1 MYNVL
6 CINHCIDVVIV
17 CIDVVIVVSVVI
29 VVIDVSVV
37 IDTPFKRR
45 LQSNCCIL
53 HLFAFRMRKGGL
65 QSHSNT
71 PTTWAF

>member
-17 CIDVVIVVSVVI
+17 CIDVVIVV
-29 VVIDVSVV
+29 

-45 LQSNCCIL
+45 LQCNCCIL
-53 HLFAFRMRKGGL
+53 TFKDATLKGRHLECY
-65 QSHSNT
+65 
-71 PTTWAF
+71 